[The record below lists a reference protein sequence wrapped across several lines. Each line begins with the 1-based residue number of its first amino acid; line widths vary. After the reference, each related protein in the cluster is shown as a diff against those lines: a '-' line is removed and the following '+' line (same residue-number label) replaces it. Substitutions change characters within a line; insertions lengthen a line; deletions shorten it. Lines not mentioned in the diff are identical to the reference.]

1 MKNLL
6 KKKNTQNYLLIIAV
20 SFSIV
25 KFFNLPYNFYSVL
38 KWDYTSRMEQNYGFC
53 NNEAWGFINYINK
66 NFLLKKNEVKII
78 NDGGFVTLE
87 HLFEFGQNKVIKP
100 KNIILLNFESENNQS
115 IESKFDFT
123 KDYAIEYRFNNCFLM
138 KLYD

>member
-1 MKNLL
+1 MFII
-6 KKKNTQNYLLIIAV
+6 KKLNLIIFSTLISLAV
-20 SFSIV
+20 L
-25 KFFNLPYNFYSVL
+25 KFFNTPYNIYSIIN
-38 KWDYTSRMEQNYGFC
+38 WDYEKRMEQNYGFC
-53 NNEAWGFINYINK
+53 NNEAWGFINYVNK

-87 HLFEFGQNKVIKP
+87 HLFEFGQNKAIKP

-123 KDYAIEYRFNNCFLM
+123 EDYAIEYRFNNCFLM